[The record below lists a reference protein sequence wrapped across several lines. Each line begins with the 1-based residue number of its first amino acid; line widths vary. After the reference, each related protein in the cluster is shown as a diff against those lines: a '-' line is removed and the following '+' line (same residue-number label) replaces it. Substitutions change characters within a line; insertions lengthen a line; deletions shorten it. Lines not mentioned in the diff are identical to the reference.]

1 MASLKEIFN
10 LMQDI
15 LKKLDLVDYIDSFSK
30 LFSRDKSIILEG
42 DINLHHRMISELSNF
57 DFVPPPKLEKLD
69 TALLHIQKQGIL
81 KIYDIFE
88 FVKII
93 RYFLYLKKFSFQKNA
108 KEAKVYEWLEK
119 IDIPSE
125 IVDIEKY
132 FTSKGELKEGIS
144 EDFDA
149 IKNAIYKNKESI
161 KQSLYKII
169 NNSKLRPYL
178 VDSQVHLINGEE
190 TLMVRGG
197 FNHVIKASV
206 LNRSNS
212 GFFYILPHSVSTLKQ
227 QQSDLKNKQE
237 EVLLKLCKEISS
249 TFGKFLMFLK
259 FINKEFDR
267 FDHYQARLFF
277 AKHGDK
283 NFIIPSKKTT
293 NRLVDFVHP
302 ALHNGKP
309 ISVDFSKAVVMI
321 TGVNAGGKTMMLKSI
336 LSAVLLSKH
345 LIPYNASPHSAVG
358 TYKNIM
364 AVLDDPQSVKNDIS
378 TFAGR
383 MVEFSNLFSKKN
395 VIVGVDEIELGTDSD
410 EAASLFK
417 VVIEELIKRDIKIL
431 ITTHHKRLAALM
443 AANDEVE
450 LIAAIYDEKNQKPTY
465 EFLQGTIGKSYAFE
479 TAQRYGIPQNVI
491 RKAKEVYGDD
501 KDKLNELIERS
512 SQLEREYLTKIDLLN
527 IEIET
532 HKNLNRNLA
541 EKKESLDD
549 HIYVEKSKL
558 HKEYSSATS
567 DAREAIKAKISQES
581 HRLLNK
587 AHIKVKSIQ
596 TKKVQEP
603 LELKVGDRVKYKSSK
618 GEILSIKGKKA
629 FIENDTGM
637 KLQVNINDLK
647 RSGNEPKIQAKPKVS
662 VTVQKSSSG
671 HVKLD
676 LHGQRSDEAVDNL
689 DKFLSDALIAGFD
702 EVLVY
707 HGIGTG
713 KLAYAVKTFLDTH
726 PCVKGYTDA
735 HPSQGG
741 FGAKVIKL

>member
-1 MASLKEIFN
+1 
-10 LMQDI
+10 MQDI
-15 LKKLDLVDYIDSFSK
+15 FKKLDLVDYIDSFSK

-42 DINLHHRMISELSNF
+42 DINLHHRMINELSYF
-57 DFVPPPKLEKLD
+57 DFVPPKKIEKLD
-69 TALLHIQKQGIL
+69 NALMHLQKQGIL

-93 RYFLYLKKFSFQKNA
+93 RYFLYLKKFNFQANVKDG
-108 KEAKVYEWLEK
+108 KVNEWLEK
-119 IDIPSE
+119 IEIPKE
-125 IVDIEKY
+125 IIDIEKY
-132 FTSKGELKEGIS
+132 FNDKGELKAGVNE
-144 EDFDA
+144 EFDS
-149 IKNAIYKNKESI
+149 IKTAIYKNKESI
-161 KQSLYKII
+161 KQSLYKMV
-169 NNSKLRPYL
+169 NNSKLRAYL
-178 VDSQVHLINGEE
+178 VDSQVHLVNGEE
-190 TLMVRGG
+190 TLLVRGG
-197 FNHVIKASV
+197 FNHIIKASV
-206 LNRSNS
+206 INRSNS
-212 GFFYILPHSVSTLKQ
+212 GFFYIIPHSVSALKQ

-237 EVLLKLCKEISS
+237 EILLKLCKEVSS

-277 AKHGDK
+277 AKNGDK
-283 NFIIPSKKTT
+283 NFIIPEKKSQ
-293 NRLVDFVHP
+293 NKLVDFVHP
-302 ALHNGKP
+302 ALHDGKP
-309 ISVDFSKAVVMI
+309 ITVDFSKAVVMI

-345 LIPYNASPHSAVG
+345 LIPYKASPYSSVG
-358 TYKNIM
+358 NFKNIA

-383 MVEFSNLFSKKN
+383 MVEFSQLFSKKN

-417 VVIEELIKRDIKIL
+417 VIIEELIKKDIKIL

-443 AANDEVE
+443 AANDNVE
-450 LIAAIYDEKNQKPTY
+450 LIAAIYDEKNQRPTY
-465 EFLQGTIGKSYAFE
+465 DFLQGTIGKSYAFE
-479 TAQRYGIPQNVI
+479 TAERYGIPKNVI
-491 RKAKEVYGDD
+491 SHAKEVYGDD

-512 SQLEREYLTKIDLLN
+512 SQLEREYLMKVDILN
-527 IEIET
+527 EEIEK
-532 HKNLNRNLA
+532 HKKLNRNLH
-541 EKKESLDD
+541 EKKENLDD
-549 HIYVEKSKL
+549 HIYEEKSKL
-558 HKEYSSATS
+558 HKEYSNATS

-587 AHIKVKSIQ
+587 AHVKVKAIKTQ
-596 TKKVQEP
+596 KVQEP
-603 LELKVGDRVKYKSSK
+603 IALVVGDRVKYKSAK

-629 FIENDTGM
+629 FILNDSGM
-637 KLQVNINDLK
+637 KLQVNLAELK
-647 RSGNEPKIQAKPKVS
+647 RSGNEPKIVPKKKVT
-662 VTVQKSSSG
+662 VTVQKPSGG

-676 LHGQRSDEAVDNL
+676 LHGQRADEACDNL
-689 DKFLSDALIAGFD
+689 DKFISDALVAGFD

-713 KLAYAVKTFLDTH
+713 KLSFAVKNFLDSH
-726 PCVKGYTDA
+726 PSVKGYDDA